1 MSTFYDS
8 PNDYR
13 NYLCH
18 YGVKGMRWR
27 NRSRREDLNNPNRW
41 DYTGAHR
48 EADREIANTISGPSG
63 NSASRT
69 NSNDRRAP
77 LPSSY
82 GSKTNPTESIRVK
95 VSNQGKN
102 LKRLASRGSNAY
114 TERRHRIEEN
124 DRNHNELARQQIE
137 RDREAKRRQDADR
150 RANSGLSNSKS
161 LYQARRTKYG
171 LNKLVNTRKNGHRH

>member
-27 NRSRREDLNNPNRW
+27 NRSRRTDDLHNPNRW

-48 EADREIANTISGPSG
+48 DLDNDTASHISTGSSG
-63 NSASRT
+63 ASRSMSGGRQGGGINT
-69 NSNDRRAP
+69 LPTSKPGRGKDLKRIVNAGVGEHSSRNHRIQENDHAHDENRRA
-77 LPSSY
+77 
-82 GSKTNPTESIRVK
+82 
-95 VSNQGKN
+95 Q
-102 LKRLASRGSNAY
+102 
-114 TERRHRIEEN
+114 
-124 DRNHNELARQQIE
+124 DE

-171 LNKLVNTRKNGHRH
+171 LNKLVNTRKNGHRR

>member
-27 NRSRREDLNNPNRW
+27 NRSRRTDLNDPGWHYNGALRNIDDQTARQINGGSSSAASTTAGARR
-41 DYTGAHR
+41 TGGSILPSQKRKSNGELDHITRVRADERTQREHRIQENDHAHD
-48 EADREIANTISGPSG
+48 EN
-63 NSASRT
+63 
-69 NSNDRRAP
+69 RRA
-77 LPSSY
+77 
-82 GSKTNPTESIRVK
+82 
-95 VSNQGKN
+95 Q
-102 LKRLASRGSNAY
+102 
-114 TERRHRIEEN
+114 
-124 DRNHNELARQQIE
+124 DE

-171 LNKLVNTRKNGHRH
+171 LNKLVNTRKNGHRR